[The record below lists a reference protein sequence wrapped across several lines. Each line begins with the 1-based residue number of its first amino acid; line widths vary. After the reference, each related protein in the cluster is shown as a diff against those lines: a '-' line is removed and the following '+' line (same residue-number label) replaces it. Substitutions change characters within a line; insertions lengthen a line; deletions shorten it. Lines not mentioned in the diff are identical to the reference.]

1 MFNSKKLKWGLFPL
15 VISPIA
21 IIASCANQSE
31 TSLNLESIAK
41 QATFSVEDKLKEDFA
56 SKVTINDL
64 KWDQQDQFKDVQIKF
79 ENLTS
84 NDGLGQ
90 IDFNVKFTKGNETF
104 TLNGK
109 SITNFKVNPAITID
123 DNKIAN
129 DELERITKLNESG
142 QLVNSAIVTKNQ
154 IAMWSQNPNAFLT
167 QLEGLKTDNKHYGYN
182 VNSFSIKQ
190 NLKSKSQV
198 SFDLGVSFRNGSATK
213 TFEATLNV
221 DDSATQPKPPV
232 SGNLSI
238 IEAREQKR
246 INHKWDLKQTSFS
259 DKEIEELKKTP
270 NLILKQ
276 LDQFV
281 YQQYF
286 QYNVSDFSV
295 VNKDKKA
302 TISFRINARFWRRE
316 GTLNVLKSD
325 LHTYNV
331 NVYEPSDQREEAPKN
346 PTNKTWKIKPV
357 SDPVTFD
364 FSNQNLVNFDVNK
377 LFIKRRSQIDF
388 EPFATKQ
395 FLLKLVDENKL
406 FTVTGDLPDDWSW
419 DLYLDYVPLYF
430 RTTNNNNDY
439 QLQLILNYTNSSD
452 LEESEQ
458 LTLELNNLTIDESKI
473 EQYDGKKAFNEFKD
487 HFTREIKSKVKLNL
501 ESIISGR
508 DGVYQF
514 ANLNESNF
522 LNFTNQDWSS
532 LIKPLNNEVRINA
545 TDVKINYLTN
555 EIKFKWELIGV
566 GSLNNNKWT
575 DSDESVLKL
584 ETNNKDQSGSLNFDD
599 QKTKTWKWDLSNL
612 HWFNINT
619 KMIDRDDLKSKLGK
633 FNKNWTWMAR
643 EFGTF
648 LRFTFYQA
656 FNDQFSDITIGFVD
670 KNGQDLPFDQLNQN
684 YSNYKIVLKAKL
696 DFGSTAEQTF
706 LPFVQVFGTALN
718 LTERTYK
725 TGDIITMEV
734 DVESILENPDP
745 VQDATEI
752 LPGMGQGLTLGSGL
766 GYQNTIEKWPPR
778 FDIWRAQM
786 GIFNFKISHN
796 NDQLGSI
803 RNIHRFISFNMMS
816 LYNYQDLLWPEPQ
829 ESGWVSG
836 SFWM

>member
-15 VISPIA
+15 AISPIA

-79 ENLTS
+79 ENLNA

-123 DNKIAN
+123 DNKIAS

-167 QLEGLKTDNKHYGYN
+167 QLEGLKTDNKHYNYN

-232 SGNLSI
+232 SGNLRI
-238 IEAREQKR
+238 IEAREQDR
-246 INHKWDLKQTSFS
+246 INHKWDLKQNRFS
-259 DKEIEELKKTP
+259 YQELQQFIDNP
-270 NLILKQ
+270 NLILKY

-286 QYNVSDFSV
+286 QYNVSDLE
-295 VNKDKKA
+295 
-302 TISFRINARFWRRE
+302 ISEQGKTEAILKFRINARFWRQ
-316 GTLNVLKSD
+316 NNPLKILSSKTV
-325 LHTYNV
+325 HTYKV
-331 NVYEPSDQREEAPKN
+331 SIYDATDARSDAPKN
-346 PTNKTWKIKPV
+346 VTNQKWTIKPIKEEI
-357 SDPVTFD
+357 DFD
-364 FSNQNLVNFDVNK
+364 FSKDQNKFDVNT
-377 LFIKRRSQIDF
+377 LFIKKGTQVEFD
-388 EPFATKQ
+388 PLATKQ
-395 FLLKLVDENKL
+395 FLLKLVDEQKL
-406 FTVTGDLPDDWSW
+406 FTINGNLPTDWDW
-419 DLYLDYVPLYF
+419 NLYLDYF
-430 RTTNNNNDY
+430 DITMFNTSKDY
-439 QLQLILNYTNSSD
+439 ALQLILNYSDSSD
-452 LEESEQ
+452 YEISEQ
-458 LTLELNNLTIDESKI
+458 ITLNLKKITIDESKI
-473 EQYDGKKAFNEFKD
+473 KD
-487 HFTREIKSKVKLNL
+487 YNAHQVFTTFQTNFVNEIKDKVELDLKA
-501 ESIISGR
+501 IQSGR
-508 DGVYQF
+508 DNVYQF
-514 ANLNESNF
+514 ANLDANNF
-522 LNFTNQDWSS
+522 LNFTNQNWAS
-532 LIKPLNNEVRINA
+532 LVKDVNNQIQISA

-555 EIKFKWELIGV
+555 TIKFKWKLV
-566 GSLNNNKWT
+566 GSGQLKDQNWT
-575 DSDESVLKL
+575 DSTESTLVLK
-584 ETNNKDQSGSLNFDD
+584 TNQKDQSNNLSFDD
-599 QKTKTWKWDLSNL
+599 SKTWKWDLSNL

-670 KNGQDLPFDQLNQN
+670 KSGQELPFDDLYKP

-696 DFGSTAEQTF
+696 DFGTANQQTF

-829 ESGWVSG
+829 ENGWVSG
-836 SFWM
+836 TFWM